1 MTVTTYK
8 VDGMTCGHCVSTVKG
23 AVGAVRGAKEVEV
36 DLAAGTVTI
45 TGAPSD
51 HAVVQAISQAGYA
64 VVPVG
69 SSPPAGRDLPLAA
82 GAGGCCCG

>member
-23 AVGAVRGAKEVEV
+23 AVGSVRGAKEVEV

-45 TGAPSD
+45 TGTPSD
-51 HAVVQAISQAGYA
+51 QAVVQAISQAGYA

-69 SSPPAGRDLPLAA
+69 TEPAAEGDLPPVASS
-82 GAGGCCCG
+82 GGCCCK

>member
-23 AVGAVRGAKEVEV
+23 AVGAVRGTKEVEV

-45 TGAPSD
+45 TGTPSD
-51 HAVVQAISQAGYA
+51 HDVVRAISQAGYA
-64 VVPVG
+64 VAPVG
-69 SSPPAGRDLPLAA
+69 SGPPADRDLPLTE